1 MKKTKD
7 DAIKLMSSINKKLN
21 IISDSTLD
29 FATDKTLNSAYS
41 MSDNYSTMKDDMKNL
56 FDKVLPSEGVASKVG
71 LSEKNQTKSL
81 KDLDKLIER
90 VILDKMNKL

>member
-1 MKKTKD
+1 LF
-7 DAIKLMSSINKKLN
+7 KLDNEARDYI
-21 IISDSTLD
+21 
-29 FATDKTLNSAYS
+29 ATDDRTDQVEKGNKLLQGYDDLDNQLVGIINVLRGDETKATVKTG
-41 MSDNYSTMKDDMKNL
+41 DRTK
-56 FDKVLPSEGVASKVG
+56 